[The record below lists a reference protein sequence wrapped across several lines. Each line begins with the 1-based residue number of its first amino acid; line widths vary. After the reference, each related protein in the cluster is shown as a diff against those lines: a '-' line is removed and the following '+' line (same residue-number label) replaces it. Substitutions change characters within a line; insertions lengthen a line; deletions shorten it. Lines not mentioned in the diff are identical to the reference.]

1 MNMLPKPV
9 QVRTV
14 LCASVMALLSAACA
28 TTGGEPGSSNASNAR
43 SALNALKADGAL
55 AGLAPA
61 AMQEAEAAVRR
72 AEMTTSNDDTE
83 RDHLGY
89 LAEVK
94 VEIARAEAERR
105 QAEARTQVLTAERE
119 QQEAAARE
127 RAAEEQARAEAAR
140 RAEQEAALR
149 AEMEALKFKEVERGF
164 VLTLSGGTLFA
175 SGKWDIK
182 PGVAKNLDRVAEFLA
197 KYPERQVTVE
207 GHTDSQGKDDYN
219 LKLSQ
224 RRADSVKNYLV
235 GHGVAAERI
244 TPVGKGES
252 LPVADNKTAEGRQH
266 NRRVE
271 IVIAN

>member
-1 MNMLPKPV
+1 MLPKPV
-9 QVRTV
+9 QFRTV
-14 LCASVMALLSAACA
+14 LCASVMALLSVACA
-28 TTGGEPGSSNASNAR
+28 TTGGGEAGSSNANNAR
-43 SALNALKADGAL
+43 SALNALKADAAL
-55 AGLAPA
+55 SGLAPA

-72 AEMTTSNDDTE
+72 AEMAGSRDDTE
-83 RDHLGY
+83 REHLGY

-94 VEIARAEAERR
+94 VEIARAEAERK
-105 QAEARTQVLTAERE
+105 QAEARTQALAVERE
-119 QQEAAARE
+119 QQEIAARE

-140 RAEQEAALR
+140 RAEQDALR

-182 PGVAKNLDRVAEFLA
+182 PGVAKNLDRVAEFLV
-197 KYPERQVTVE
+197 KYPERKVTIE
-207 GHTDSQGKDDYN
+207 GHTDSQGNDDYN

-224 RRADSVKNYLV
+224 RRADSVTKYLV
-235 GHGVAAERI
+235 GHGVAPERI
-244 TPVGKGES
+244 TSVGKGES

-271 IVIAN
+271 IVIAD